1 MSKHPSRMGL
11 RQWIWRAFVQSALIP
26 LVLVETILI
35 ACYLFSNQAVR
46 ESQLEYLERNAVDSL
61 SATAEQ
67 NARIVQDQL
76 GHIAGIT
83 GMFAQMTA
91 NALRTPAQAAVEN
104 LESTPD
110 GVLFSPRDL
119 GGAAS
124 FYSSATPP
132 SRQDRNKLQRLALLD
147 PLMREIKNHEPL
159 VASLYFNSWDSYNRI
174 YPWIRADEQYPH
186 DMRIPEYNFYY
197 LADATH
203 NPQRGTRWTDVY
215 LDPAGHGWMMS
226 AIQPVYDGDFLEG
239 VVGLDITVG
248 GILEEIGKLKVPWG
262 GYLML
267 VSDDMKIMALPPKAE
282 HDFDLHELTAQDK
295 LKALQGEHF
304 KPDDFSLEQ
313 RADTRNLADDLAR
326 KGSGHTEVAL
336 RGRPHLVAWSEIQPA
351 GWRLLAVADKN
362 EVMAATNNLASHY
375 RNIGYLMIV
384 GLVVFYLGFFTF
396 MWIRARTLSE
406 RLRHPIGDI
415 GEMLQQIGHGTW
427 HPQRAKSDI
436 QELDDMAGD
445 VLSMGKQLA
454 SSEAQRN
461 AVQQH
466 LNLVV
471 ESVTAG
477 LWEYRLGDD
486 CLRLHGEFCQR
497 FNLADSEL
505 TRSAFHHHVHP
516 EDIPALDKALDAL
529 RQGYTSRIDLELRLL
544 RADGTSLWLLC
555 RGRLIDENCAEQRV
569 AAGTFVDID
578 TLKQVTEDLRRRTLE
593 AQAASQAKS
602 RFISSM
608 SHELR
613 TPLNAIYGFAQ
624 LLRMQADEQQ
634 ADVQPLDEILGASE
648 HLTHLVNDLL
658 DWSSLQAKT
667 QRLQLRAV
675 EVSGLMRECAE
686 MVRSQAEATG
696 LHLSLQSAQGPLSVL
711 ADARR
716 LRQVLLNLL
725 SNAIKYN
732 RPEGRLLMGVVTYG
746 DRARLFVEDGGYGI
760 APELQHAL
768 YEPFQRLG
776 KENTAIQGTGIG
788 LALCHELAELMGGS
802 MGLQS
807 ELDVGSR
814 FWIELPI
821 ANANAARAASA
832 RPPRLCYVG
841 DDDATLHCIEGV
853 LWGMVELEAGTLD
866 ECLSQA
872 SSHGVPTIL
881 LVDCDGQGG
890 ELGDKLQQM
899 RRLPGGDKLIVIL
912 LGSAP
917 RSLMML
923 GCEFQAVLRQP
934 LEPNELRELV
944 SALLQQ
950 ENLDVY

>member
-1 MSKHPSRMGL
+1 MSKRPTRTGL

-35 ACYLFSNQAVR
+35 ACYMFSNQAVR
-46 ESQLEYLERNAVDSL
+46 ESQLEYLEHNAVDSL

-91 NALRTPAQAAVEN
+91 NALRTPAQGAMES
-104 LESTPD
+104 LERTS
-110 GVLFSPRDL
+110 GGALFSPHDL

-124 FYSSATPP
+124 FYSSVTPP
-132 SRQDRNKLQRLALLD
+132 SRQDLNKVRRLAQLD
-147 PLMREIKNHEPL
+147 PLMREIKRHEPL

-174 YPWIRADEQYPH
+174 YPWIRADQQYPH
-186 DMRIPEYNFYY
+186 DMQIPRYNFYY
-197 LADATH
+197 LADAAR
-203 NPQRGTRWTDVY
+203 NPQRATRWTDVY

-226 AIQPVYDGDFLEG
+226 AIQPVYAGDFLEG

-248 GILEEIGKLKVPWG
+248 GILDEIGKLKVPWG

-267 VSDDMKIMALPPKAE
+267 VSGDMKIMALPPDAE
-282 HDFDLHELTAQDK
+282 HEFALREAPSQDT
-295 LKALQGEHF
+295 LKALQGDHLRS
-304 KPDDFSLEQ
+304 DDFSLTQ
-313 RADTRNLADDLAR
+313 RADFNDLVGALTRQSN
-326 KGSGHTEVAL
+326 GNTEVTL
-336 RGRPHLVAWSEIQPA
+336 SGRPHLVAWSEIHPA
-351 GWRLLAVADKN
+351 GWRLLAIADKR

-396 MWIRARTLSE
+396 MWVRARTLSE
-406 RLRHPIGDI
+406 RLRRPIGDI
-415 GEMLQQIGHGTW
+415 GEMLRQIGRGVW
-427 HPQRAKSDI
+427 HPQRAASDI

-454 SSEAQRN
+454 ASEAQRN
-461 AVQQH
+461 TAQQH

-471 ESVTAG
+471 ESITAG
-477 LWEYRLGDD
+477 LWEYRLEDD
-486 CLRLHGEFCQR
+486 VLLLHGELCQR
-497 FNLADSEL
+497 FNLAGSAL
-505 TRSAFHHHVHP
+505 TRAAFHRHVYA

-529 RQGYTSRIDLELRLL
+529 SQGHTSRVDLELRLL
-544 RADGTSLWLLC
+544 RADGTPLWLLC
-555 RGRLIDENCAEQRV
+555 RGRLIDENGAEARV

-578 TLKQVTEDLRRRTLE
+578 TLKQVEEDLRRRTLE

-634 ADVQPLDEILGASE
+634 AEAQPLNEILGASE

-658 DWSSLQAKT
+658 DWSSLQAET
-667 QRLQLRAV
+667 PRLQLQAV
-675 EVSGLMRECAE
+675 EVTGLMRECAE
-686 MVRSQAEATG
+686 MVRSQAEAAG
-696 LHLSLQSAQGPLSVL
+696 LHLVLQPTQGSLSVL

-732 RPEGRLLMGVVTYG
+732 RPEGRLLMGVETCG
-746 DRARLFVEDGGYGI
+746 DRVRLFVEDGGYGI

-776 KENTAIQGTGIG
+776 KENTTIQGTGIG
-788 LALCHELAELMGGS
+788 LALCRELAELMGAR
-802 MGLQS
+802 MGLCS
-807 ELDVGSR
+807 EPGVGSR
-814 FWIELPI
+814 FWIDLAH
-821 ANANAARAASA
+821 ANA
-832 RPPRLCYVG
+832 RPAPAPRLYYVG
-841 DDDATLHCIEGV
+841 DDDITRHRIDTALQ
-853 LWGMVELEAGTLD
+853 GMVTLD
-866 ECLSQA
+866 AGSIAECLSQVRA
-872 SSHGVPTIL
+872 QGAPAIL
-881 LVDCDGQGG
+881 LVDCDRQGS
-890 ELGDKLQQM
+890 ELGEALQQL
-899 RRLPGGDKLIVIL
+899 RCLPGGDGMLVIL
-912 LGSAP
+912 LGSCP
-917 RSLMML
+917 RSLAML
-923 GCEFQAVLRQP
+923 GCEFQAALKQP
-934 LEPNELRELV
+934 LASDELRVLV
-944 SALLQQ
+944 STLLQQ
-950 ENLDVY
+950 ERLDVH